1 MDMSEKIVLE
11 QQLKTVDDEL
21 TYLTELQLLA
31 TQNSIET
38 IEELLEVAKNIL
50 AKKKSELHNQLSVVV
65 GNNKWE

>member
-11 QQLKTVDDEL
+11 QQLKTVDDEW

>member
-1 MDMSEKIVLE
+1 MDMSENIVLE